1 MRARELNDDW
11 DAVTFGSKPIINQ
24 RELTGRRFFAC
35 VCVCEA
41 ECISPPVLGWLP
53 LIGSG

>member
-24 RELTGRRFFAC
+24 RELTGRRFFC
-35 VCVCEA
+35 VCVSVTLSVLA
-41 ECISPPVLGWLP
+41 PPVLGWLP